1 MRKIMFTNIDIK
13 TVYHVSKNDFDFP
26 DYEFTIGSVGQH
38 HANSALGF
46 WASHV
51 PGSYNSFGLKCYS
64 MKADPSSNIKLIPY
78 DKFKELTCYKTPEEI
93 IELRR
98 QLLKDNVDIL
108 CVVDSDGPMRKLAE
122 IIFINYE
129 KIVDF
134 TPTKIYDKSQ
144 YERIQWRVT

>member
-1 MRKIMFTNIDIK
+1 
-13 TVYHVSKNDFDFP
+13 
-26 DYEFTIGSVGQH
+26 
-38 HANSALGF
+38 
-46 WASHV
+46 
-51 PGSYNSFGLKCYS
+51 
-64 MKADPSSNIKLIPY
+64 MKADPSSNIMLIPY

-129 KIVDF
+129 KLLILHQPKYMINLNTNEYNGESHDC
-134 TPTKIYDKSQ
+134 
-144 YERIQWRVT
+144 W